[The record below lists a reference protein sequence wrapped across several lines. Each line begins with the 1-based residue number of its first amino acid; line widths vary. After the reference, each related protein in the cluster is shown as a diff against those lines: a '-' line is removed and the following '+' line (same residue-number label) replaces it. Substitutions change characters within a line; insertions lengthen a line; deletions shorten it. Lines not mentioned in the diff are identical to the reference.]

1 MNNLYGWEM
10 SQQLSVDGF
19 KWVQI
24 ASQFNKDFMQNY
36 NEDNDKGHF
45 IEVDV
50 QYLENL

>member
-10 SQQLSVDGF
+10 SQQLSVNGF
-19 KWVQI
+19 KWAQI
-24 ASQFNKDFMQNY
+24 ASQFNKDFIKNY

-45 IEVDV
+45 IAVDV